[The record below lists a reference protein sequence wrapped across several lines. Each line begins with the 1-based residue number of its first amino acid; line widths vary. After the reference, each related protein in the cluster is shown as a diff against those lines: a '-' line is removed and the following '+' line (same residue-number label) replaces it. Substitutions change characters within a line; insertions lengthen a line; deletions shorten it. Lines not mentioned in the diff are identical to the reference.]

1 MAGDKATTTPTAH
14 SLVVQGLSKNFG
26 DIRALHEISFAV
38 KPGEVVG
45 FLGPNGAGKTTTM
58 KILTGLLRADAGT
71 AHIAGLDIRTH
82 SREVRKKIGYLPEN
96 VPLYEDMLV
105 LDYLHFIAEIR
116 GVPRKERK
124 SRIALVA
131 RQTDLTSV
139 LARTIHELSKGYRQ
153 RLGLAQAILHE
164 PDVIILDEPTTG
176 LDPNQLREFRD
187 VIKTI
192 GREKTVLFS
201 THILQE
207 ITAVCN
213 RLIII
218 HQGRLVADGTPEQL
232 AASLD
237 ASASLEDIFRHYTA
251 DAGAIAEVEKETEVE
266 TEAEADQH
274 PEVEH
279 A

>member
-26 DIRALHEISFAV
+26 DICALHDISFAV
-38 KPGEVVG
+38 KPGEIVG

-237 ASASLEDIFRHYTA
+237 ASASLEDIFRHYTS